1 MNSFRESSRNQI
13 YSLLCALRRRKRAIQ
28 KTIIFRNFLS
38 NCENLITFFRIIKLM
53 FSSHSS
59 KKIILLKLKM
69 KKNSFIN
76 YFIIFFKRSCRSF
89 DVILKIY
96 FKKIK
101 FVIRFSLQK
110 HLFFLCRKK
119 IMNCVFISTIA
130 IWMQLLS
137 KIVIFSLWFSKRWIV
152 YANQRY
158 L

>member
-53 FSSHSS
+53 FFPHSS
-59 KKIILLKLKM
+59 KKIMLLRLKI
-69 KKNSFIN
+69 KRNFFIN
-76 YFIIFFKRSCRSF
+76 HFIISFKRNYRNF
-89 DVILKIY
+89 DVILKIH

-110 HLFFLCRKK
+110 HSFFLCRKK
-119 IMNCVFISTIA
+119 IMNCVFVSIIA
-130 IWMQLLS
+130 I
-137 KIVIFSLWFSKRWIV
+137 
-152 YANQRY
+152 
-158 L
+158 